1 MASGGLARVGDDL
14 VDALV
19 RDAAD
24 PGNLSRGHPGLVSPL
39 DRLVP
44 LAPNAVSV
52 NVELV
57 HLGAQLG
64 KPGTQCLVVASHRTV
79 VAV

>member
-1 MASGGLARVGDDL
+1 MAPGELARVGDDL

-19 RDAAD
+19 RDTAD
-24 PGNLSRGHPGLVSPL
+24 PGDLSRGHPGLVSAL

-44 LAPNAVSV
+44 LAPNAVAV

-57 HLGAQLG
+57 HLGAQFG
-64 KPGTQCLVVASHRTV
+64 KPVTQRLVVTSHHTV